1 MLIEIVKEGTSAVQ
15 SAVVAL
21 EKLCS
26 HSSGRSSY
34 LEHAFHKQGKHLARL
49 QSYHVSQHMP
59 RLCIICLGWEAVEWT
74 INFARLLQAG
84 RPVAQAGF

>member
-26 HSSGRSSY
+26 HSSGWSSSPAR
-34 LEHAFHKQGKHLARL
+34 AFHNRL
-49 QSYHVSQHMP
+49 HTPDKEHVWQICNLITFLNTCPGFAQS
-59 RLCIICLGWEAVEWT
+59 A
-74 INFARLLQAG
+74 
-84 RPVAQAGF
+84 

>member
-26 HSSGRSSY
+26 HSSGWSSY
-34 LEHAFHKQGKHLARL
+34 LAHASHRQLHTPNMTDIW
-49 QSYHVSQHMP
+49 Q
-59 RLCIICLGWEAVEWT
+59 ICNLIVFLNT
-74 INFARLLQAG
+74 CPCFA
-84 RPVAQAGF
+84 

>member
-26 HSSGRSSY
+26 HSSGWSSY
-34 LEHAFHKQGKHLARL
+34 LERAFCKQLHIPNKGNVLAKL
-49 QSYHVSQHMP
+49 HFHHVLQHMP
-59 RLCIICLGWEAVEWT
+59 QLGTV
-74 INFARLLQAG
+74 
-84 RPVAQAGF
+84 